1 LDIHVDMKKGGSL
14 GPAYPINLQI
24 GARGFEPP
32 ASCAQGRRAT
42 KLRYA
47 PINKRFIVPALTFRF
62 NSGSASVCRYN
73 AVMGIVLIV
82 YALIILIGGVVG
94 FRLAGSRASLMMG
107 FTTGLMLAVS
117 GALVL
122 LGNKSGAYYGLGVN
136 MALVL
141 VFGSRYLRTMK
152 MVPAGLMLG
161 ASVIVAA
168 ILYAQLFT

>member
-1 LDIHVDMKKGGSL
+1 
-14 GPAYPINLQI
+14 
-24 GARGFEPP
+24 
-32 ASCAQGRRAT
+32 
-42 KLRYA
+42 
-47 PINKRFIVPALTFRF
+47 
-62 NSGSASVCRYN
+62 VCRYN